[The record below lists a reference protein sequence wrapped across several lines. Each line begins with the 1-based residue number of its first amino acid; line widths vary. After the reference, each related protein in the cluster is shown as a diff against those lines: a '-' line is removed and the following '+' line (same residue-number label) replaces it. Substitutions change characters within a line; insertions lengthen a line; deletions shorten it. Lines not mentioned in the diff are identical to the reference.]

1 MGNCDVVAKRQ
12 TMSTHMNQAW
22 WERMVAEGNG
32 FTLPWLDLDR
42 AEVQAY
48 AAGTLDYTP
57 RPINQ
62 VFPASLLKDIQGKDV
77 LCMASGGGQ
86 QSAVFGLLGANV
98 TVVDITEGQ
107 LAGDQQAAA
116 HYGYAVRTIQADMS
130 DLSMLEADSFD
141 LVYQAPSMA
150 YIPDVMK
157 VYAGVARVLRSGGLY
172 RADAHNPVAQFIDT
186 DSWDGVG
193 YRITV
198 PYAVKARQ
206 RTEDEP
212 VMEYRHELSEVFNGL
227 IACGFVIEHVVES
240 PIDLYEAETPQPG
253 SWLHPEL
260 YAPGIFAI
268 VARKQ

>member
-1 MGNCDVVAKRQ
+1 
-12 TMSTHMNQAW
+12 MSMNQAW

-32 FTLPWLDLDR
+32 FTQPWLELDP
-42 AEVQAY
+42 AEIQAY
-48 AAGTLDYTP
+48 ADGALDYTP

-62 VFPASLLKDIQGKDV
+62 VFPAHLLKDIKGKDV

-116 HYGYAVRTIQADMS
+116 HYGYPVRTFQGDMS
-130 DLSMLEADSFD
+130 DLSMLDAQAFD
-141 LVYQAPSMA
+141 LVYQAPSMV
-150 YIPDVMK
+150 YIPDVLK
-157 VYAGVARVLRSGGLY
+157 VYASVARVLRSGGVY
-172 RADAHNPVAQFIDT
+172 RADAHNPVAQFIDS

-193 YRITV
+193 YRISV

-206 RTEDEP
+206 RADDAP

-227 IACGFVIEHVVES
+227 VACGFVIEQVIES
-240 PIDLYEAETPQPG
+240 PIDLYEEGVPEPG